1 MESGRIEMDNIEVEN
16 NELESMESETIAT
29 VSALQ
34 ALSNLLYSED
44 QKEDFYSEQTLCS
57 TSSGNMNPGNIGT
70 HLTEKI
76 KVFSENNDDTAE
88 NIWNTEEIP
97 EKAEFDDQWDGRELP
112 EYEFVFKQQ
121 VGTEDLFLGFTRKDS
136 STACCENLV
145 VKIKLPNTNP
155 SDIEIDIQEMYLDLR
170 TPNKKVLVP
179 LPHPVESN
187 SAKAA
192 FFLEDETLEVTMT
205 MKRELDF
212 LNFF

>member
-1 MESGRIEMDNIEVEN
+1 MESGCVEMVNREVEN
-16 NELESMESETIAT
+16 NELENMDSGTIST

-57 TSSGNMNPGNIGT
+57 TSSGSINPGNIGT
-70 HLTEKI
+70 HLTENV
-76 KVFSENNDDTAE
+76 KVFSANSDDTAE

-121 VGTEDLFLGFTRKDS
+121 VRTEDLFLGLTRKDS

-145 VKIKLPNTNP
+145 VCL
-155 SDIEIDIQEMYLDLR
+155 SL
-170 TPNKKVLVP
+170 
-179 LPHPVESN
+179 
-187 SAKAA
+187 
-192 FFLEDETLEVTMT
+192 FLYSYS
-205 MKRELDF
+205 
-212 LNFF
+212 